1 MPAKPFRYSYTV
13 SLHDSD
19 AAGIIFSANL
29 FRICHLAYEAM
40 MAKIGYSIGYLLK
53 HRPFGVPLV
62 HLDGDFMQPSRV
74 GDVLKIEVG
83 VAELNNSSYRV
94 EYQLRTPEGTVCARA
109 ATVHVV
115 VDVKTYKSIPIPKE
129 FREALLLHYQPDS
142 NDVSDD
148 IID

>member
-1 MPAKPFRYSYTV
+1 MSAEPFLFPYTI

-29 FRICHLAYEAM
+29 FRICHESYEAM
-40 MAKIGYSIGYLLK
+40 MAELGFSIGYLLK

-74 GDVLKIEVG
+74 GDHLTIEVR
-83 VAELNNSSYRV
+83 VAELGKSSYRM
-94 EYQLRTPEGTVCARA
+94 EYLLRTPDGTPCARA

-115 VDVKTYKSIPIPKE
+115 VETKTYKSIPIPDG
-129 FREALLLHYQPDS
+129 FRAALERHYLPD
-142 NDVSDD
+142 
-148 IID
+148 